1 MQFEVKPLVAGS
13 EYTKILGQLQ
23 DMTVAREKAEA
34 SAAERLKAIQ
44 TVQRQRDDIKW
55 AYDLLGGLLLKTQ
68 RQNREM
74 LAEAMTWRDRYRVS
88 EDIVRSKNK
97 EILELGEEID
107 RLNDELERLDG
118 IRECVYQNANHVASI
133 ADESRNKWRNAAI
146 AGWLSWLVALGCLIA
161 K

>member
-1 MQFEVKPLVAGS
+1 
-13 EYTKILGQLQ
+13 
-23 DMTVAREKAEA
+23 MTVAREKAEA

-74 LAEAMTWRDRYRVS
+74 LAEAMTCRDRYRVS
-88 EDIVRSKNK
+88 EDIVRSNNK
-97 EILELGEEID
+97 GNPRIRRGNRP

-118 IRECVYQNANHVASI
+118 LRESD
-133 ADESRNKWRNAAI
+133 ADLFDTHIDEMEEKRIGWRNLTI
-146 AGWLSWLVALGCLIA
+146 AGWLSWLVALGALFA